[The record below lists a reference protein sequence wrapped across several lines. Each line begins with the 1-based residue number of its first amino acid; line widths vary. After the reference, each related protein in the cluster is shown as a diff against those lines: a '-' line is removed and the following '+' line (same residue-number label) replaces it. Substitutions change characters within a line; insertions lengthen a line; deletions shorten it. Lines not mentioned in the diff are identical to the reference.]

1 MDRIVIHGGKPLK
14 GEVRVSGSKN
24 ATLPIMVSALLAET
38 PSIIKNVPKLR
49 DIDTMAHLLR
59 YVGAEVEQKGDTLI
73 IDPRGFERWKAPY
86 DMVRKM
92 RASIYVLGPMIAR
105 LHRAQVAMPGGCVIG
120 HRPIDIHLRG
130 IQALGAKVSMEYGD
144 VVATAQELKGAEVS
158 LEGPYG
164 SSVGATCNMMM
175 AAALAKGTTVLR
187 SAACEPE
194 VVDLANFL
202 NAMNARITGAGTPTI
217 TIEGV
222 DSLQGTSYNVIPDR
236 IEAGT
241 FLTAVAITRG
251 DAIVRGCRAEH
262 LEAVITKLREIGVSL
277 EILDD
282 GIRVFVQGE
291 LRPVSIRTMPYPGFP
306 TDMQAQFTALLSLV
320 KGESIVKETVFPERF
335 MHCAE
340 LRRMQADISVSAGSA
355 IIRGVEKLRGA
366 YVMASDL
373 RASAS
378 LVVAGLAAEG
388 KTEILR
394 VYHIDRGYER
404 IEEKLQ
410 QLGADIYRYDPAKM
424 HKKNSASK

>member
-1 MDRIVIHGGKPLK
+1 MVIVGVPAPVIRAFIALRKLA
-14 GEVRVSGSKN
+14 RSTTSGS
-24 ATLPIMVSALLAET
+24 
-38 PSIIKNVPKLR
+38 
-49 DIDTMAHLLR
+49 
-59 YVGAEVEQKGDTLI
+59 Q
-73 IDPRGFERWKAPY
+73 
-86 DMVRKM
+86 
-92 RASIYVLGPMIAR
+92 
-105 LHRAQVAMPGGCVIG
+105 
-120 HRPIDIHLRG
+120 
-130 IQALGAKVSMEYGD
+130 
-144 VVATAQELKGAEVS
+144 
-158 LEGPYG
+158 
-164 SSVGATCNMMM
+164 
-175 AAALAKGTTVLR
+175 AALRRTV
-187 SAACEPE
+187 
-194 VVDLANFL
+194 V
-202 NAMNARITGAGTPTI
+202 
-217 TIEGV
+217 
-222 DSLQGTSYNVIPDR
+222 PDR

-241 FLTAVAITRG
+241 FLTAVAITQG

-424 HKKNSASK
+424 HKKNSVSK

>member
-1 MDRIVIHGGKPLK
+1 MDRIVIHGGKPLR

-24 ATLPIMVSALLAET
+24 ATLPIMVSALLADS
-38 PSIIKNVPKLR
+38 PSVIKNVPKLR
-49 DIDTMAHLLR
+49 DIDTMAQMLR
-59 YVGAEVEQKGDTLI
+59 FVGAEVEQNDDVLT
-73 IDPRGFERWKAPY
+73 IDPRGFNGWQAPY

-105 LHRAQVAMPGGCVIG
+105 LRRAQVALPGGCVIG

-130 IQALGAKVSMEYGD
+130 IQALGAKVTLEYGD
-144 VVATAQELKGAEVS
+144 VVAVADELKGADVS
-158 LEGPYG
+158 LEGPFG

-175 AAALAKGTTVLR
+175 VASLAKGTTVLR

-202 NAMNARITGAGTPTI
+202 NSMGARISGAGTSTI

-222 DSLQGTSYNVIPDR
+222 DSLHGSSYSVIPDR

-241 FLTAVAITRG
+241 FLTAVAITGG
-251 DAIVRGCRAEH
+251 DAIVRGCRVEH
-262 LEAVITKLREIGVSL
+262 LEAVITKLQEIGVSL
-277 EILDD
+277 ETLDD
-282 GIRVFVQGE
+282 GVRVFVQNE

-306 TDMQAQFTALLSLV
+306 TDMQAQFTALLSVV
-320 KGESIVKETVFPERF
+320 KGESVVKETVFPERF

-340 LRRMQADISVSAGSA
+340 LRRMQADIRVSGGSA

-410 QLGADIYRYDPAKM
+410 QLGADIYRYDPAKL
-424 HKKNSASK
+424 HKKDS